1 MKIYLS
7 LLVRLRESS
16 NGKTTCVF
24 RGEHKSTKLVKKKK
38 KKKRGRRIFLV
49 VGTSV
54 SGITTCEM
62 FRKYRSCNINQL
74 GHLLIH
80 RKIRVSWWY

>member
-7 LLVRLRESS
+7 LLERLRESS

-38 KKKRGRRIFLV
+38 KKKEREENI
-49 VGTSV
+49 
-54 SGITTCEM
+54 SGGGNKCE
-62 FRKYRSCNINQL
+62 
-74 GHLLIH
+74 
-80 RKIRVSWWY
+80 WYYYV

>member
-38 KKKRGRRIFLV
+38 KKEREENI
-49 VGTSV
+49 
-54 SGITTCEM
+54 SGGGNKCE
-62 FRKYRSCNINQL
+62 
-74 GHLLIH
+74 
-80 RKIRVSWWY
+80 WYYYV

>member
-7 LLVRLRESS
+7 LLERLRESS

-38 KKKRGRRIFLV
+38 KKEREENI
-49 VGTSV
+49 
-54 SGITTCEM
+54 SGGGNKCE
-62 FRKYRSCNINQL
+62 
-74 GHLLIH
+74 
-80 RKIRVSWWY
+80 WYYYV